1 MGAMKRE
8 LERIADL
15 LLTAD
20 YDKTL
25 AELKRLEE
33 IAPLDAHLL
42 ANILDTMKLISPNCK
57 CGQDYFEHI
66 APFCVEC
73 ALVRVPRDIFEEEL
87 GMCVECSHAYFTHE
101 EEEVKG

>member
-25 AELKRLEE
+25 VVTYEE
-33 IAPLDAHLL
+33 KKKICYIHNPE
-42 ANILDTMKLISPNCK
+42 K
-57 CGQDYFEHI
+57 
-66 APFCVEC
+66 
-73 ALVRVPRDIFEEEL
+73 IF
-87 GMCVECSHAYFTHE
+87 
-101 EEEVKG
+101 